1 VLLGRQV
8 VVGQATNCA
17 IVADEV
23 TLDVSEACGVAARA
37 ITVQTARS
45 RRELDTV
52 LLLLL
57 PDLSTYAA
65 QIAAL
70 EKKCAALDKE
80 IAEHRSRIDALRSE
94 KEVASYLLLAGKLR
108 RQEVTLSAEQQVGWR
123 RLSALVA
130 PVLRTMSQLA
140 EVARELDG
148 NLNALRSQH
157 NRSDRGQGTGLQ
169 RYRCT
174 VERVE
179 GETRVSTLLLRLA
192 DTPLSA
198 LPGKDLKARLRRTD
212 PATRLLFS
220 AGHAGHFAWSYRPP
234 SA

>member
-1 VLLGRQV
+1 
-8 VVGQATNCA
+8 
-17 IVADEV
+17 
-23 TLDVSEACGVAARA
+23 
-37 ITVQTARS
+37 
-45 RRELDTV
+45 
-52 LLLLL
+52 
-57 PDLSTYAA
+57 
-65 QIAAL
+65 
-70 EKKCAALDKE
+70 
-80 IAEHRSRIDALRSE
+80 
-94 KEVASYLLLAGKLR
+94 LAGKLR
-108 RQEVTLSAEQQVGWR
+108 RQEATLSPEQQVGWR

-140 EVARELDG
+140 EVAKELDG

-157 NRSDRGQGTGLQ
+157 DEVTAAREQACTGIA
-169 RYRCT
+169 CT

-212 PATRLLFS
+212 AATRLLFTGS
-220 AGHAGHFAWSYRPP
+220 AGHFTWSYRPP

>member
-1 VLLGRQV
+1 
-8 VVGQATNCA
+8 
-17 IVADEV
+17 
-23 TLDVSEACGVAARA
+23 
-37 ITVQTARS
+37 
-45 RRELDTV
+45 
-52 LLLLL
+52 
-57 PDLSTYAA
+57 
-65 QIAAL
+65 
-70 EKKCAALDKE
+70 
-80 IAEHRSRIDALRSE
+80 LRSE

-157 NRSDRGQGTGLQ
+157 DEVTAAREQACSGIA
-169 RYRCT
+169 CT

-212 PATRLLFS
+212 PADPAAVFWDRRPLCLELPPAVGLS
-220 AGHAGHFAWSYRPP
+220 AGAVEGGRELDGWYYA
-234 SA
+234 SATRRAMCSSASSI

>member
-1 VLLGRQV
+1 
-8 VVGQATNCA
+8 
-17 IVADEV
+17 
-23 TLDVSEACGVAARA
+23 
-37 ITVQTARS
+37 
-45 RRELDTV
+45 
-52 LLLLL
+52 
-57 PDLSTYAA
+57 
-65 QIAAL
+65 
-70 EKKCAALDKE
+70 
-80 IAEHRSRIDALRSE
+80 
-94 KEVASYLLLAGKLR
+94 
-108 RQEVTLSAEQQVGWR
+108 
-123 RLSALVA
+123 
-130 PVLRTMSQLA
+130 MSQLA

-157 NRSDRGQGTGLQ
+157 NEVTAAREQACSGIA
-169 RYRCT
+169 CT

-220 AGHAGHFAWSYRPP
+220 GTAGHFAWSYRPP